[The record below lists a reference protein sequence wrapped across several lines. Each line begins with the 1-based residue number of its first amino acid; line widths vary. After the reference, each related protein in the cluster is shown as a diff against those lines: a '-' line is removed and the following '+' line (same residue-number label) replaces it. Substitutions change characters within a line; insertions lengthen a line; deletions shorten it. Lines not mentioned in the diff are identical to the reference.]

1 MSKSKNYTD
10 KQFIEAVETS
20 TSIRQ
25 VLFKLGL
32 KEAGGNYEVAKSR
45 MSSLGVKLLSGPNG
59 QGWSKGKTLGPKR
72 PIEDYLKE
80 DVRVQS
86 FRLKNR
92 LLAEGLKQHKC
103 ECCGITE
110 WNGKPAPIELDHIN
124 GNHHD
129 NRLENLRILCPNC
142 HAQTETYRG
151 KNKKTSQ
158 RGKRKTD
165 EEFLTAYEETSNI
178 RQALIALGLAP
189 KGANYDRMKRL
200 LEGV

>member
-10 KQFIEAVETS
+10 EQFIEAVETS

-92 LLAEGLKQHKC
+92 LLAEGLKEHKC

-142 HAQTETYRG
+142 HAQTDTYRG
-151 KNKKTSQ
+151 KNKK
-158 RGKRKTD
+158 
-165 EEFLTAYEETSNI
+165 
-178 RQALIALGLAP
+178 
-189 KGANYDRMKRL
+189 
-200 LEGV
+200 